1 MGWIFWLL
9 FLIPLTL
16 FIVIVLP
23 LILWMSSRRQQ
34 QAGNMLSEREARR
47 LDELMVESQKMRE
60 RIQVLES
67 ILDEEYPRW
76 RGRYE

>member
-16 FIVIVLP
+16 FILIVLP
-23 LILWMSSRRQQ
+23 VGLWMTFRRQEHSR
-34 QAGNMLSEREARR
+34 NVLSDRDARR
-47 LDELMVESQKMRE
+47 LDELLVESQRMRE

-67 ILDEEYPRW
+67 ILDEEYPSW
-76 RGRYE
+76 RGRR

>member
-16 FIVIVLP
+16 FVIIVLP
-23 LILWMSSRRQQ
+23 IALWMSFRRQQ
-34 QAGNMLSEREARR
+34 QSGSVLSEREARR
-47 LDELMVESQKMRE
+47 LDELMIESQRMRE

-67 ILDEEYPRW
+67 ILNEEYPNW
-76 RGRYE
+76 RNQ